1 MMTARSE
8 HNDTGLTTKSRG
20 LLPKGLDFRIT
31 QSVNACVYN
40 EEGNSMAKSKA
51 PMQLDYRT
59 FDDKELTQ
67 VRQTAHAV
75 GPAAK
80 ECRTSGKSYVVASFI
95 KPAPAIYVFACD
107 HPDARKPGIFI
118 MYDLTRAGGLRSPAV
133 RPASRF
139 SSTPRAISSRH

>member
-20 LLPKGLDFRIT
+20 PLPKGLDFRIT

-80 ECRTSGKSYVVASFI
+80 EMFAMFARVKGSEPVVGDVIAGCKI
-95 KPAPAIYVFACD
+95 DRIQKPEAP
-107 HPDARKPGIFI
+107 PRK
-118 MYDLTRAGGLRSPAV
+118 
-133 RPASRF
+133 
-139 SSTPRAISSRH
+139 

>member
-1 MMTARSE
+1 MPTAPAAAFRHWTSRLRSQGPMMTARSE

-80 ECRTSGKSYVVASFI
+80 EMFAMFARVKGSEPVVGDVIAGCKI
-95 KPAPAIYVFACD
+95 DRIQKPEAP
-107 HPDARKPGIFI
+107 PRK
-118 MYDLTRAGGLRSPAV
+118 
-133 RPASRF
+133 
-139 SSTPRAISSRH
+139 